1 LKIKIISVG
10 NTSPKWVK
18 DEIVKYISMLDDCFK
33 VELIDIKSNK
43 NQKSIEQKKL
53 QEAKKITK
61 FINDDFVISL
71 DESGALCTSKNLS
84 KNLYNW
90 MQNFSKITFII
101 GGADGLDKEILKNS
115 NWVWSLSKLTFPHN
129 LVKIILLEQLYRGS
143 TILNKHPY
151 HRE

>member
-1 LKIKIISVG
+1 MKIKIISVG

-129 LVKIILLEQLYRGS
+129 LVKIILLEQLYRAS

>member
-1 LKIKIISVG
+1 MKIKIISVG
-10 NTSPKWVK
+10 NAPPKWVK
-18 DEIVKYISMLDDCFK
+18 DGITKYISMLDDCFK

>member
-1 LKIKIISVG
+1 MKIKIISVG

>member
-1 LKIKIISVG
+1 MKIKIISVG

-18 DEIVKYISMLDDCFK
+18 DEIVKYISMLDNCFK